1 MGTKNLNSA
10 TDLITFTRASGGT
23 ALRKISYGSELVTNG
38 DFDGNIDGWTGGSY
52 DAVTGDLS
60 LISSGF
66 VDAYQIGFDPTKKYL
81 LTYTVSEYT
90 SGNISAYD
98 GTKFGSYTNAVGTY
112 SIIISPDVQRLGV
125 RGQNGPVD
133 AKISNISVKEV
144 LYDQP
149 DGTLQLFNHP
159 DNVPRIEYDADGTVK
174 GLLIEEQRTNDIRD
188 SSNLTSSTWIKGVS
202 VTSTTDS
209 TAPDSTN
216 TAYYISNVDGY
227 RDLLKEN
234 TVPLNERVMSVY
246 AKAGEYHWLYM
257 LSTNS
262 SGYWASQSFDLLN
275 GEVGTS
281 YRIGTPSNLT
291 DAKIEPVGDGWY
303 RCSVKGDATNTSSIA
318 FMVGDTDSIPW
329 STTFGTAGGLYLC
342 AAQVEA
348 GAFPTSYIPTSGAT
362 ATRAAD
368 IASIPVADFGYNSD
382 AGSVL
387 VEAQRFGTNNYPR
400 SVMIDAGNTHVKG
413 IGLGAWG
420 TNTSLTGYI
429 VANGS
434 VQAAMDTGNAG
445 TSAFKNSLAYKEN
458 DFAAS
463 RDGNTVITDTS
474 AVVPTGLTTLRLGR
488 NAVEAQFLN
497 GHIKSIKY
505 YPRRLSNT
513 QLQELTT

>member
-98 GTKFGSYTNAVGTY
+98 GTVFGSYTNAVGTY

-125 RGQNGPVD
+125 RVQNGPVD

-174 GLLIEEQRTNDIRD
+174 GLLIEEARTNLMPYSNQANQLSYYSDGITTGVDTTEVSSPQNSGTVIKLNKTATGFGFARVTYSLVTYAQTISFFVKKGTARYIGIRQLA
-188 SSNLTSSTWIKGVS
+188 SSGTH
-202 VTSTTDS
+202 TTFDLE
-209 TAPDSTN
+209 TN
-216 TAYYISNVDGY
+216 TWVQNSGSSSRGYEDYGNGWLRLWVVSDDNISK
-227 RDLLKEN
+227 LWA
-234 TVPLNERVMSVY
+234 SI
-246 AKAGEYHWLYM
+246 AI
-257 LSTNS
+257 TNS
-262 SGYWASQSFDLLN
+262 QGDESNY
-275 GEVGTS
+275 ETGTV
-281 YRIGTPSNLT
+281 YIFGLQREQGT
-291 DAKIEPVGDGWY
+291 
-303 RCSVKGDATNTSSIA
+303 
-318 FMVGDTDSIPW
+318 
-329 STTFGTAGGLYLC
+329 
-342 AAQVEA
+342 
-348 GAFPTSYIPTSGAT
+348 FPTSYIPTTGAT

-368 IASIPVADFGYNSD
+368 IVSIPVADFGYNDD
-382 AGSVL
+382 AGSL
-387 VEAQRFGTNNYPR
+387 VIDYDTPNIQVSDRLLSLSTGFVNRVFDISLSGTDFINY
-400 SVMIDAGNTHVKG
+400 SDASGQIN
-413 IGLGAWG
+413 LG
-420 TNTSLTGYI
+420 SLTSTGK
-429 VANGS
+429 VA
-434 VQAAMDTGNAG
+434 VAFE
-445 TSAFKNSLAYKEN
+445 SAKE
-458 DFAAS
+458 FVGVK
-463 RDGNTVITDTS
+463 DGAVITVDPTTTAVTRPETLYIGTWFTTS
-474 AVVPTGLTTLRLGR
+474 DRFP
-488 NAVEAQFLN
+488 N

-505 YPRRLSNT
+505 YPRRLSNA